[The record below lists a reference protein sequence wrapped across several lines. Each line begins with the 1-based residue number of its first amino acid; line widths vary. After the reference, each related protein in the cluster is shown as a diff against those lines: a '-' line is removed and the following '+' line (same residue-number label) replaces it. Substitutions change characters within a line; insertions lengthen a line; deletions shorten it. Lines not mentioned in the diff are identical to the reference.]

1 MASAEQ
7 RFGLTTLTAIVI
19 ANMIGAGVFTTSGF
33 TLAALHTPQRV
44 LAAWLIGGVLA
55 LCGALSYGALAR
67 RITGSGGEYLFL
79 SRAVHPAAGFVAG
92 WVSLLAGFT
101 GAIAFAAHAFEAYL
115 LPLIS
120 VPAGWPAGWLAVT
133 VIVLAGFA
141 HGVTAR
147 PGAVAQNVLVGVKFA
162 LLCGIVVYAF
172 AFAPATAWQGGPLLG
187 ADGDV
192 APLSWSALALSVMWI
207 SLSYSGFN
215 AAVYVAGEVAQARR
229 LVPRALLLGTLLVT
243 ALYLALNAVFVYVP
257 APALI
262 AGSEDVAAHAA
273 HALGGRP
280 LANLVRLVIALAL
293 LTSVSSM
300 IMIGPRVYAQM
311 AADGVLPHWFHK
323 AGQVPRRAVAL
334 QVVLAVLVVMIAKLE
349 VLLSYL
355 GFTLTLST
363 ALTVASLFVLRAR
376 DGAVRV
382 PVPGYPWVP
391 GFYVVTTLACALLA
405 AAHRPLEA
413 LVGLL
418 TIGCGLLA
426 WRCSPLPPARGK
438 L

>member
-1 MASAEQ
+1 MAEN
-7 RFGLTTLTAIVI
+7 RFGLTTLSAIVI

-67 RITGSGGEYLFL
+67 RISGSGGEYLFL

-101 GAIAFAAHAFEAYL
+101 GAIAFAAHALEAYL
-115 LPLIS
+115 LPLTTAP
-120 VPAGWPAGWLAVT
+120 PAWPAGWLAVT
-133 VIVLAGFA
+133 VIVLAGIA

-147 PGAVAQNVLVGVKFA
+147 LGTVAQNILVGAKLA
-162 LLCGIVVYAF
+162 LLCGIIVYAF
-172 AFAPATAWQGGPLLG
+172 AFAPAKAWQGGPLLG
-187 ADGDV
+187 ADGGV

-215 AAVYVAGEVAQARR
+215 AAVYVAGEAAQARR

-257 APALI
+257 APELI
-262 AGSEDVAAHAA
+262 AGSEDVAAQAA
-273 HALGGRP
+273 HALGGKP
-280 LANLVRLVIALAL
+280 LANIVRVVIALAL

-311 AADGVLPHWFHK
+311 AADGVLPRWFHR

-334 QVVLAVLVVMIAKLE
+334 QVVLAVLVVVIAKLE

-355 GFTLTLST
+355 GFTLTLSA

-376 DGAVRV
+376 DGAIRV

-391 GFYVVTTLACALLA
+391 GFYVIATLACAILA
-405 AAHRPLEA
+405 AAHRPHEA

-426 WRCSPLPPARGK
+426 WRCSSVPRT
-438 L
+438 

>member
-1 MASAEQ
+1 MAAPEQ
-7 RFGLTTLTAIVI
+7 RFGLPTLTAIVV

-33 TLAALHTPQRV
+33 TLDALHTPQRV
-44 LAAWLIGGVLA
+44 LAAWLVGGVLA
-55 LCGALSYGALAR
+55 LCGALSYGALVR

-101 GAIAFAAHAFEAYL
+101 GAIAFAAHAFEAYV
-115 LPLIS
+115 LPLIAA
-120 VPAGWPAGWLAVT
+120 PPDWPSGWLAIT
-133 VIVLAGFA
+133 IIVLAGLA
-141 HGVTAR
+141 HGVTVR
-147 PGAVAQNVLVGVKFA
+147 VGAVAQNALVGIKLA
-162 LLCGIVVYAF
+162 LLGGFIVHAF
-172 AFAPATAWQGGPLLG
+172 AFAPPAAWQGGPLLG
-187 ADGDV
+187 FDGAV

-215 AAVYVAGEVAQARR
+215 AAVYVAGEASEARR
-229 LVPRALLLGTLLVT
+229 LVPRALLLGTALVT
-243 ALYLALNAVFVYVP
+243 VLYLALNAVFVYGP
-257 APALI
+257 APADI
-262 AGSEDVAAHAA
+262 AGAEDVAAHAA
-273 HALGGRP
+273 QALGGPP
-280 LANLVRLVIALAL
+280 LARFVRVVIALAL

-311 AADGVLPHWFHK
+311 AADGVLPRCLHS
-323 AGQVPRRAVAL
+323 AGRAVAL

-363 ALTVASLFVLRAR
+363 ALTVASLFLLRAR
-376 DGAVRV
+376 EGAARV

-391 GFYVVTTLACALLA
+391 GFYVLATLGCAILA
-405 AAHRPLEA
+405 AWQRPLEPLA
-413 LVGLL
+413 GLL

-426 WRCSPLPPARGK
+426 WRCSSAQRT
-438 L
+438 